1 MTSKPTFALREKHN
15 EYYCC
20 ITYRDEWN
28 IRKERWIPLRIL
40 TKEDK
45 KREVK
50 RLMEELSAPGAID
63 LDSVTKTNE
72 TLKRLGLFP
81 YDNDWHVI
89 RDGTFGRKKKPGHPF
104 VYLEVPDLEP
114 SQIQE
119 AQLSLKKGAKMYF
132 GDYLVFW
139 FNIHKEN
146 IGPNTINTLKS
157 HIFHRIGPWF
167 NAEKITLTGLQPEDI
182 EAFYREK
189 MEEGVGANTIRHFHG
204 TIRSA
209 LQYAFRRGYV
219 VYNVADRVERP
230 KKEIYKG
237 SFYNEEELKKLFEV
251 AKGTNLEFAVYM
263 AAYYGLR
270 REEVCGLKWD
280 AIDFQYKTM
289 TVKHTVIETSVDGQ
303 YQLVM
308 KDTTKNRSSFRTL
321 PLSDSTIDKLLKMK
335 KRQEKMKVLFGSRY
349 NSQFEDYIYL
359 FENGNLVHPNWVSCA
374 FRRLLDDNGMRR
386 IRFHDLRHSCATLLR
401 HQGVPMEDIA
411 KWLGHSNILT
421 TEQIYAHYDESL
433 KGNTLKALS
442 DALDPKKPKKEME

>member
-1 MTSKPTFALREKHN
+1 MTSNPTFALREKHN

-81 YDNDWHVI
+81 YDNDWHII
-89 RDGTFGRKKKPGHPF
+89 RDGNFGRKKKPGHPF
-104 VYLEVPDLEP
+104 VYLEVPDLDP

-167 NAEKITLTGLQPEDI
+167 NAEKITLTGIQPEDI

-189 MEEGVGANTIRHFHG
+189 MEEGVSANTVRHFHG

-219 VYNVADRVERP
+219 VNNVADRVERP

-321 PLSDSTIDKLLKMK
+321 PLSNSTIDKLLKMK

-349 NSQFEDYIYL
+349 NNQFEDYIYL
-359 FENGNLVHPNWVSCA
+359 FENGDLVHPNWVSCA

-442 DALDPKKPKKEME
+442 DALDSKPKKEME